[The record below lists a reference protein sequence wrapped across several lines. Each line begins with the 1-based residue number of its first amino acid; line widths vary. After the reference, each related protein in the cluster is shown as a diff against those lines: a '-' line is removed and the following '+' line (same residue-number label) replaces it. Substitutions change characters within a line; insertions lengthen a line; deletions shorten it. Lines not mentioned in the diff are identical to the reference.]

1 MVDLSIID
9 NQYWELIESYPE
21 LRLEYLG
28 GENRISGKLIF
39 SANFQFQ
46 RIDDEYIIEVI
57 IPDTYPDSL
66 PTVREK
72 GNKIS
77 RDFHKYRDD
86 SLCLGASLAIKLK
99 FAKQPTLLGF
109 IENCVIPYL
118 YSYSYKCMYGYL
130 PFGELSHGWLG
141 VLEYY
146 KDLFDIN
153 DVRTIL
159 RLLKILAHDKYKA
172 HSRCPCGSRKRM
184 RDCHGNLF
192 KKLIPLQPTMNY
204 FEDYQ
209 AILEG
214 LKKNK
219 QF

>member
-1 MVDLSIID
+1 
-9 NQYWELIESYPE
+9 
-21 LRLEYLG
+21 
-28 GENRISGKLIF
+28 
-39 SANFQFQ
+39 
-46 RIDDEYIIEVI
+46 
-57 IPDTYPDSL
+57 
-66 PTVREK
+66 
-72 GNKIS
+72 
-77 RDFHKYRDD
+77 
-86 SLCLGASLAIKLK
+86 
-99 FAKQPTLLGF
+99 
-109 IENCVIPYL
+109 VIPYL
-118 YSYSYKCMYGYL
+118 YSYSYKCTYGYL

-153 DVRTIL
+153 DERTIL
-159 RLLKILAHDKYKA
+159 RLLKTLAQDKYKA

-219 QF
+219 